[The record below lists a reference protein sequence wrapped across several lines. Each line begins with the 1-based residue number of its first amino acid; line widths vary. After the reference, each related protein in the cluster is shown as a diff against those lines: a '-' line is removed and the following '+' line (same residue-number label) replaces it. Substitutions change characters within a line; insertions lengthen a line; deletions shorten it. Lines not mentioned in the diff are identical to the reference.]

1 MPLPCKGPLL
11 KSDSISFQ
19 GGEQVQ
25 EGGKKKGW
33 SGECSLQSQR
43 VLRPMDTVSSPSVG
57 SGEALDAT
65 LNLGAVN
72 ISVSR
77 VTSRQ
82 EAVSPPLQSPY

>member
-1 MPLPCKGPLL
+1 
-11 KSDSISFQ
+11 
-19 GGEQVQ
+19 
-25 EGGKKKGW
+25 
-33 SGECSLQSQR
+33 
-43 VLRPMDTVSSPSVG
+43 MDTVSSPSVG

-82 EAVSPPLQSPY
+82 EAVSPPPQSPY